1 MNEGMRDLYIIYNI
15 YMYMCIIY
23 DGFIDCS
30 AISGIYLLIYC
41 CYYYYYIIVH
51 LFIKY

>member
-1 MNEGMRDLYIIYNI
+1 
-15 YMYMCIIY
+15 MCIIY

-30 AISGIYLLIYC
+30 AISGIYLFIYC
-41 CYYYYYIIVH
+41 CYYYYIIVH